1 MQMFTVHHHTRVAI
15 IIAAMAATI
24 LCGVSVA
31 AADDPNPPSI
41 QSNRGAWPLYRQWT
55 QAEVEHFGK
64 FITHIWRVKN
74 TGTLEQRRAKIEAVL
89 TDPEMNLLLDPEFA
103 GDVVNPQIDRASMQ
117 AMHRILDCGKLTV
130 ALTGYYAY
138 RRGLP
143 WMIGRI
149 SSGDGTDIRT
159 SSFNIA
165 RPPLS
170 CLDYASPLAFFN
182 DAITSFCTGNYRI
195 EPGQPYSDLSDTVP
209 VAIDRAHL
217 APGSMFYLDGHV
229 MFVAEV
235 DEFGDV
241 HFLDS
246 TTSPSRD
253 IYTHHGMNAVMGVTP
268 RKSGSDRPFAGCYR
282 GFRVHRWPIAEVDD
296 EGNVRNIRRRNDVEM
311 AAFGY
316 STEQYDVLEA
326 IMDNGRYSDGE
337 IRTNSFHDFLRLR
350 LRSLEH
356 YQPAAVLAHYAD
368 EWLHLFEDRESYVQ
382 AAWQDVQTNGA
393 ITFPEAYPATHLFN
407 APGRWGQWST
417 AAIDVDCRAHYFNML
432 NWVQMALDRFD
443 AAPHEFNLS
452 GLNEN
457 AIWTRADLALALR
470 DYKDKLFAA
479 RSFTYINSQGERVSL
494 TLRDMEHRLFDFSFD
509 PNHPPELRWG
519 AQVQSSE
526 IGDLPQ
532 VATPLPTGDPVPM
545 DEAYARQAYYRTL
558 THWDT
563 DRSYLREMFT
573 EGFPVQARFDGRAAQ
588 WTSQLSPPLVPRGG
602 RRPWAGVS
610 SGAVSAAGGD

>member
-1 MQMFTVHHHTRVAI
+1 MPFVRPAPTVAVLFLF
-15 IIAAMAATI
+15 AALTVMSPP
-24 LCGVSVA
+24 VFA
-31 AADDPNPPSI
+31 AADPNPPSI

-55 QAEVEHFGK
+55 PAEVEHFGK
-64 FITHIWRVKN
+64 FIAHIWQVKN

-103 GDVVNPQIDRASMQ
+103 GETVNPQIDRASMQ
-117 AMHRILDCGKLTV
+117 AMHTILDCGKLTI

-159 SSFNIA
+159 SAFNIA

-170 CLDYASPLAFFN
+170 SLDYASPLAFFN

-195 EPGQPYSDLSDTVP
+195 EPGQPYSELSDTVP
-209 VAIDRAHL
+209 VVIDREHL
-217 APGSMFYLDGHV
+217 ASGSMFYLDGHV
-229 MFVAEV
+229 MFVAKV

-253 IYTHHGMNAVMGVTP
+253 IYTHHGMNAVMGVSP
-268 RKSGSDRPFAGCYR
+268 RKSGSERPFAGCYR
-282 GFRVHRWPIAEVDD
+282 GFRVHRWPIAEVDE
-296 EGNVRNIRRRNDVEM
+296 EGNVLNVRRRTDAEM
-311 AAFGY
+311 AQFGY
-316 STEQYDVLEA
+316 STEQYDVIED
-326 IMDNGRYSDGE
+326 IMARGRYSEGD
-337 IRTNSFHDFLRLR
+337 IRTSSFHDFLRLR
-350 LRSLEH
+350 LRTVER

-368 EWLHLFEDRESYVQ
+368 EWLDLFKDREDYVQ
-382 AAWQDVQTNGA
+382 AAWEDVQRNGP
-393 ITFPEAYPATHLFN
+393 IVFPEAYPATHLFN

-432 NWVQMALDRFD
+432 NWVQMALERFE
-443 AAPHEFNLS
+443 AAPEEFDLGGIN
-452 GLNEN
+452 GNPN

-470 DYKDKLFAA
+470 AYKDRLFAA
-479 RSFTYINSQGERVSL
+479 RSFSYTNSNGEKVSL

-519 AQVQSSE
+519 AEVLSAE
-526 IGDLPQ
+526 AGNMPQ
-532 VATPLPTGDPVPM
+532 MATPLPTGDPIPM
-545 DEAYARQAYYRTL
+545 AEAYARQAYYRTL

-563 DRSYLREMFT
+563 EQSYLREMFT
-573 EGFPVQARFDGRAAQ
+573 EGFPVQARFDGRAAT
-588 WTSQLSPPLVPRGG
+588 WTSQPSPPIVPRGA
-602 RRPWAGVS
+602 RNNWSATPV
-610 SGAVSAAGGD
+610 AAGGD